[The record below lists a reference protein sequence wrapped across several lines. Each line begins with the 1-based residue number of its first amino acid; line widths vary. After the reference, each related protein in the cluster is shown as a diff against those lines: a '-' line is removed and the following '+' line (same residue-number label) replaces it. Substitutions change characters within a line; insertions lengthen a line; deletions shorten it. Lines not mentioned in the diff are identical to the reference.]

1 MELYDYFVDTGFAL
15 ENQSRMFHEFMQFN
29 RNTLQGGGGSGLGLL
44 WICKNL
50 VVLHGGRLVGR
61 YVLHLKNVSNIV
73 IIKSTFDDMG
83 RIFTR
88 KEKAEGL
95 LSR

>member
-1 MELYDYFVDTGFAL
+1 MDTGIAL
-15 ENQSRMFHEFMQFN
+15 ENRQSRMFHEFMQFN
-29 RNTLQGGGGSGLGLL
+29 RNTLQGGGGSGLGL
-44 WICKNL
+44 WISKNL
-50 VVLHGGRLVGR
+50 AVLHGGRLVGI
-61 YVLHLKNVSNIV
+61 YVVHPKNVSNTMV
-73 IIKSTFDDMG
+73 IIKSTFDVMC